1 MRTLTATEARRI
13 QLGQQGLLT
22 PFPDPLDAVRAMVA
36 VQTQYAASLPV
47 AVAARTRRP
56 KPGWDDAALV
66 PGGTLVKSWSVRHTL
81 HAHTRED
88 HALILGAIGDR
99 WYQRHVRWMVNN
111 RGLDVADFEARIV
124 EALADGPLSRDDLHA
139 RVPGLKEIPGVGWG
153 LDVAGLAFRRRLC
166 VVGRG
171 NTQCFALLE
180 PDEAP
185 SNLGA
190 LFLRYVGAY
199 GPVTLPDF
207 AHWVGM
213 PQQEVRETVVA
224 MRDHVEVV
232 RVEGMPGERFLLPGT
247 AVPSGPLGV
256 RLLAKF
262 DPLIL
267 SHRDKT
273 LLLSEADRPRVFRIA
288 AQVEAP
294 VLSQGVTIATWRLER
309 KAKETLFHVEPFR
322 ELKARERVGIEKEAS
337 RMARNLGFPAS
348 RVVVKV
354 SE

>member
-1 MRTLTATEARRI
+1 MRTLTPSEARRI
-13 QLGQQGLLT
+13 QLGRQGLIT
-22 PFPDPLDAVRAMVA
+22 PFKDPFDAVRAMVA

-66 PGGTLVKSWSVRHTL
+66 PGGALVKSWSVRHTL

-88 HALILGAIGDR
+88 HALILGAIGER
-99 WYQRHVRWMVNN
+99 WYRRHARWMVDN
-111 RGLDVADFEARIV
+111 RGLDVAALEARIL
-124 EALADGPLSRDDLHA
+124 EALAEGPLSRDDLHA
-139 RVPGLKEIPGVGWG
+139 RVPGLRDIPGVGWG
-153 LDVAGLAFRRRLC
+153 LDVAGLAFQRRLC

-171 NTQCFALLE
+171 NTQCFSLLDPLE
-180 PDEAP
+180 VP
-185 SNLGA
+185 SDLGA
-190 LFLRYVGAY
+190 LFLRYVGAF
-199 GPVTLPDF
+199 GPVTLQDF

-224 MRDHVEVV
+224 MRDQVEVV
-232 RVEGMPGERFLLPGT
+232 RVEKMPGERFLLPGT
-247 AVPSGPLGV
+247 EVSSGPLGV

-267 SHRDKT
+267 AHRDKT
-273 LLLSEADRPRVFRIA
+273 LLLSEADRTRVFRIA

-294 VLSQGVTIATWRLER
+294 VLSQGFTIATWRLER
-309 KAKETLFHVEPFR
+309 KVKETLFHVEPFR
-322 ELKARERVGIEKEAS
+322 ALKEREFTGIGKEAV

-348 RVVVKV
+348 RVVVK
-354 SE
+354 E